1 MTKANEYTKLKT
13 PLSQSA
19 LNDLLSFHF
28 QSCIVTTILVL
39 SATVLIGATSES
51 LVVAAVGIG
60 ARWGAHFDFKRALK
74 RAEG

>member
-1 MTKANEYTKLKT
+1 MTKEAEDQKTET
-13 PLSQSA
+13 PLSKSE
-19 LNDLLSFHF
+19 LKELLSFHF
-28 QSCIVTTILVL
+28 QSCMVTTILVL
-39 SATVLIGATSES
+39 SATALIGATKES